1 MDLDL
6 SRYAGIKGEEP
17 FVRRSQPLRNG
28 STLAFEV
35 RGYVGV
41 TRE

>member
-6 SRYAGIKGEEP
+6 SRYSGAKATEQ

-28 STLAFEV
+28 STVMFEV
-35 RGYVGV
+35 RGYVTV